1 MANDI
6 LNNLNEVFLHH
17 FPGVNNG
24 EKDIIK
30 PDESRFHNQPEVT
43 SPEFDIDSAKMILGY
58 PTDTTGNELSDKLDR
73 LLWEHYDIFKHIIIP
88 HLKMSEDYTVIFP
101 LIDLFDIANNERNTS
116 MAIRGTT
123 SKTELNAECI
133 SILASGVL
141 DAIDKRFDFW
151 ELDMGDWWEDTIE
164 TRKYLKELS
173 YPQDGT
179 DYDHLDGYYAFNFL
193 EKLDWEEDTKLTD
206 KSIFIYRI
214 LCVLDLADNQDLRL
228 LDAEPTNGVLRKTLA
243 EFIRNKVKSYQNWI
257 NKKAKR

>member
-1 MANDI
+1 
-6 LNNLNEVFLHH
+6 
-17 FPGVNNG
+17 
-24 EKDIIK
+24 
-30 PDESRFHNQPEVT
+30 
-43 SPEFDIDSAKMILGY
+43 
-58 PTDTTGNELSDKLDR
+58 
-73 LLWEHYDIFKHIIIP
+73 
-88 HLKMSEDYTVIFP
+88 MSK
-101 LIDLFDIANNERNTS
+101 IDLQDFVEIGKLFEAYGSLLSQDRQKIMNSYFNFNMTLAEIEKKK
-116 MAIRGTT
+116 AISRQ
-123 SKTELNAECI
+123 A
-133 SILASGVL
+133 VL

-173 YPQDGT
+173 YPQNGT
-179 DYDHLDGYYAFNFL
+179 DYDHLDGYYAFNLL